1 MLTPFSVLL
10 VLSAAF
16 MHASWNALLR
26 GGADRAQSMLIMNVT
41 VGVIGLAM
49 MAFAGLPSAAC
60 AVYVVASGLIHLV
73 YNALLVRMYRSG
85 DLGETYPVAR
95 GSSPALVALGGS
107 LFAGEWMNLIGAV
120 GIGLVCTGIFMLAA
134 ARARS
139 AKHLSGSAS
148 DRALQKAI
156 GLHAMNLPAALATGV
171 SIAAYT
177 VVDGLGVRAS
187 GNWVAY
193 TGGMFAFFLAM
204 PLWYLARGR
213 RAMFAVPVAEV
224 GKAASG
230 GAISLL
236 AYGAIIWAMQTSPMG
251 AVSALRETSVVFAA
265 LLGAAFL
272 GERLTGFADRGV
284 LHHRRRRGL
293 RRLALLIG
301 IKKRPGASRGVS
313 VIVPQDESLTRSI
326 LLEEARE
333 LLLEPRHAAA
343 AVEHLLGAAGPGRVR
358 LGVDIE
364 VQLVARLA
372 PGRARLVF
380 GAIGHH
386 DRNHMIFRVNFGFHG
401 RSFGAPAPVF
411 NMAVGTDL
419 GRSITQQAPQ
429 NKPSHPR
436 FASAGGGAYLGVAT
450 AIGRI
455 S

>member
-49 MAFAGLPSAAC
+49 MAFVGLPSAAC
-60 AVYVVASGLIHLV
+60 AVYVIASGLVHLA
-73 YNALLVRMYRSG
+73 YNALLVLMYRSG

-107 LFAGEWMNLIGAV
+107 LLAGEWMNLIGAA

-139 AKHLSGSAS
+139 TKLQSGSAS
-148 DRALQKAI
+148 DRALQKAV
-156 GLHAMNLPAALATGV
+156 GPHAMNLPAALATGA

-177 VVDGLGVRAS
+177 VVDGIGVRAS
-187 GNWVAY
+187 GNWIAY
-193 TGGMFAFFLAM
+193 TGGVFAFFLAM

-213 RAMFAVPVAEV
+213 RAMFAVPMAEA

-272 GERLTGFADRGV
+272 GERLTG
-284 LHHRRRRGL
+284 L
-293 RRLALLIG
+293 RI
-301 IKKRPGASRGVS
+301 
-313 VIVPQDESLTRSI
+313 
-326 LLEEARE
+326 
-333 LLLEPRHAAA
+333 AACCIIA
-343 AVEHLLGAAGPGRVR
+343 AGAACVGWR
-358 LGVDIE
+358 L
-364 VQLVARLA
+364 
-372 PGRARLVF
+372 
-380 GAIGHH
+380 
-386 DRNHMIFRVNFGFHG
+386 
-401 RSFGAPAPVF
+401 
-411 NMAVGTDL
+411 
-419 GRSITQQAPQ
+419 
-429 NKPSHPR
+429 
-436 FASAGGGAYLGVAT
+436 
-450 AIGRI
+450 
-455 S
+455 

>member
-73 YNALLVRMYRSG
+73 YNALLVLMYRSG

-107 LFAGEWMNLIGAV
+107 LFAGEWMNLIGAA

-139 AKHLSGSAS
+139 TKLQSGSAS
-148 DRALQKAI
+148 DRALQKAV
-156 GLHAMNLPAALATGV
+156 GLHAMNLPAALATGA

-177 VVDGLGVRAS
+177 VVDGIGVRAS

-193 TGGMFAFFLAM
+193 TGGVFAFFLAM

-213 RAMFAVPVAEV
+213 RAMFAVPIAEA

-272 GERLTGFADRGV
+272 GERLTG
-284 LHHRRRRGL
+284 L
-293 RRLALLIG
+293 RI
-301 IKKRPGASRGVS
+301 
-313 VIVPQDESLTRSI
+313 
-326 LLEEARE
+326 
-333 LLLEPRHAAA
+333 AACCIIA
-343 AVEHLLGAAGPGRVR
+343 AGAACVGWR
-358 LGVDIE
+358 L
-364 VQLVARLA
+364 
-372 PGRARLVF
+372 
-380 GAIGHH
+380 
-386 DRNHMIFRVNFGFHG
+386 
-401 RSFGAPAPVF
+401 
-411 NMAVGTDL
+411 
-419 GRSITQQAPQ
+419 
-429 NKPSHPR
+429 
-436 FASAGGGAYLGVAT
+436 
-450 AIGRI
+450 
-455 S
+455 

>member
-1 MLTPFSVLL
+1 MLSPFSVLL

-60 AVYVVASGLIHLV
+60 AVYVVASGLVHLV
-73 YNALLVRMYRSG
+73 YNALLVLMYRSG

-107 LFAGEWMNLIGAV
+107 LFAGEWMNLIGAA

-139 AKHLSGSAS
+139 TNLQSGSAS
-148 DRALQKAI
+148 DRALQKAV
-156 GLHAMNLPAALATGV
+156 GLHAMNLPAALATGA

-177 VVDGLGVRAS
+177 VVDGIGVRAS
-187 GNWVAY
+187 GNWIAY
-193 TGGMFAFFLAM
+193 TGGVFAFFLAM

-213 RAMFAVPVAEV
+213 RAMFAVPMAEA

-272 GERLTGFADRGV
+272 GERLTG
-284 LHHRRRRGL
+284 L
-293 RRLALLIG
+293 RI
-301 IKKRPGASRGVS
+301 
-313 VIVPQDESLTRSI
+313 
-326 LLEEARE
+326 
-333 LLLEPRHAAA
+333 AACCIIA
-343 AVEHLLGAAGPGRVR
+343 AGAACVG
-358 LGVDIE
+358 
-364 VQLVARLA
+364 
-372 PGRARLVF
+372 
-380 GAIGHH
+380 
-386 DRNHMIFRVNFGFHG
+386 G
-401 RSFGAPAPVF
+401 RS
-411 NMAVGTDL
+411 
-419 GRSITQQAPQ
+419 
-429 NKPSHPR
+429 
-436 FASAGGGAYLGVAT
+436 
-450 AIGRI
+450 
-455 S
+455 